1 MKMTSPTSL
10 ISKKV
15 AYCPTLC
22 PSAGAGVHSWLMAE
36 ANRCRIAGMTAD
48 ATECLLAAAITRPP
62 KPASEIQTTVAK
74 AYGSSTW
81 TPSSRPAPCRA
92 HHRPSVPLTRIV
104 FAPDKLKAISNTIT
118 QPRNWHHW
126 LWERSPKRPETQ
138 NAFSFMAHL
147 YRPGEKVLAFD
158 KMESKT
164 AVEVVEIAQPMD
176 CRVPGSIRD
185 GGRHGLGIWYLCNP
199 VDGLWHPN
207 PRNENK
213 PSCRSEESLTA
224 FRYCV
229 LESDQA
235 PFAEWLAFVVQLPL
249 RVAAI
254 YTSGG
259 RSIHALIRLDAANK
273 AEFDA
278 TIAPLK
284 RPLKILGADPAC
296 LSAVRLTRLPG
307 CHRPEKGGFQR
318 LLYLC
323 PNPPAVRMVDLPVIF
338 PRFESLDRWRNICSR
353 WNQNQEAFL

>member
-1 MKMTSPTSL
+1 MPPGGRHHTTTEASERDSNDRCQGIRQQHLDTIVQTSTMQG
-10 ISKKV
+10 
-15 AYCPTLC
+15 A
-22 PSAGAGVHSWLMAE
+22 PSAIGATDEDCVRPRQAQSNFQHHHAP
-36 ANRCRIAGMTAD
+36 AQ
-48 ATECLLAAAITRPP
+48 LAPLALG
-62 KPASEIQTTVAK
+62 TT
-74 AYGSSTW
+74 
-81 TPSSRPAPCRA
+81 
-92 HHRPSVPLTRIV
+92 
-104 FAPDKLKAISNTIT
+104 
-118 QPRNWHHW
+118 
-126 LWERSPKRPETQ
+126 PKRPETQ

-284 RPLKILGADPAC
+284 RPFKILGAAPAC